1 MPIELLILIPIG
13 FVAGVINAVVG
24 GGGLIL
30 VPGLFATLPTALPAQ
45 IMGTDKFGSIMGH
58 MTSTLQYARRIQLPW
73 RLLLRTAATA
83 FAGSYVGANVLYMM
97 PVGFMRPL
105 VIVLLVVMLVY
116 TWFRPQFGATDANR
130 PITRNALWTGM
141 ALGTVI
147 GFYDGFFGPGT
158 GSFLLFLFVRVFHF
172 DFLRAT
178 ACAKVVNFS
187 TNLAALAFLVPAGVV
202 LFQYAIP
209 IGIAS
214 IAGAIVGARMALRG
228 DGQHFVSLDKVIR
241 TMRQTGAD
249 MKSKYKE
256 TARGGLAVNIIEC

>member
-1 MPIELLILIPIG
+1 MKLSLLSILT
-13 FVAGVINAVVG
+13 F
-24 GGGLIL
+24 
-30 VPGLFATLPTALPAQ
+30 
-45 IMGTDKFGSIMGH
+45 
-58 MTSTLQYARRIQLPW
+58 
-73 RLLLRTAATA
+73 AATA

-178 ACAKVVNFS
+178 ACAKVWGTATFS
-187 TNLAALAFLVPAGVV
+187 RCWLVITSDTTG
-202 LFQYAIP
+202 
-209 IGIAS
+209 S
-214 IAGAIVGARMALRG
+214 
-228 DGQHFVSLDKVIR
+228 
-241 TMRQTGAD
+241 TMPTRLCPG
-249 MKSKYKE
+249 SGC
-256 TARGGLAVNIIEC
+256 RS